1 MRIPRIPRACS
12 AFVSALF
19 ILLVGCSNPSS
30 TSLNLLTIKATPA
43 TVSVGGAVT
52 LQAIAHLSDG
62 TTQDVTSST
71 QWTLSNPSLAAM
83 GTGVLTAKAP
93 GTLSVQAAY
102 IMVVP
107 AGQSSSAASSA
118 PQTLSSSA
126 QVTITPAG
134 TTTTTP
140 AITWS
145 TPAPIQYGTALS
157 SALLD
162 AAANVPGSFAY
173 IPAAGT
179 VLKAGNQTLTA
190 VFTPTDTK
198 TYSAATATV
207 QLTVNQASPGITW
220 APPSAIQQGTALSA
234 MQLNATANVPGT
246 FSYSPAAGTVPPV
259 GTQTLTATFTPSDAT
274 DYVSATAH
282 NSLTV
287 NSADG
292 KSNPAISWSTPAAI
306 SYGAA
311 LSGTQLN
318 ATASVAGTFAYT
330 PAAGAVLKA
339 GTQTLTAVFTPTD
352 TATYSAVTATVQ
364 LMVTKAN
371 PVITWAPPSAIQ
383 QGTAISGIQ
392 LNATANVP
400 GTFSYSPAAGTIPPV
415 GTEPLTVTF
424 TPSDATDYMSVTAH
438 NSLTVT
444 SANGKS
450 SPVIS
455 WSKPAAISYGAALSS
470 TQLNATSNVAGTFA
484 YTPAAGTVLKA
495 GTQTLSAVFTPTDTT
510 TYSAATATVQ
520 LTVNQATP
528 AISWPTLA
536 AITQGTALSSAQLDA
551 SANVPGAF
559 SYNPGAGNVPA
570 AGTLQLTATFTP
582 TDTTDYSSTTA
593 HNTMVVNSSTTSN
606 PSAVGCGG
614 PTINVNPSMSPST
627 LQSTITS
634 APNCAVIVFAAGTY
648 GPMTSTITIPCS
660 VSLTGP
666 TVPYSQTPNQTATII
681 GSSSFM
687 GWAFQTTSGCSQTQT
702 IQYLEWNGELPSNGG
717 GFLEINAGT
726 TNITVQNNWLHGA
739 NAPGASEGS
748 QYNQSAQIWM
758 NGSASSAT
766 TSNVNILWNIFG
778 STSFADCATA
788 MNDTSSA
795 ENDGG
800 GGCNGVGM
808 HNNVSNITIEYN
820 IFHWLEE
827 PIKTYESPSSGS
839 CNNVVIDYN
848 SVTNFS
854 RIGYE
859 TQCYTPGPTLMYIQY
874 NNWGTRYG
882 SQQTYDISAANGC
895 GNTYAGVCETHTDYN
910 VDLQAAQGA
919 ADVGIEIWGG
929 GPTKT
934 TANYNLLQGYLYN
947 AITWS
952 VSGNF
957 QFNNNTFNI
966 VNNGDNTSCSS
977 PGGGYFNEEASNGP
991 AFTPTCTGN
1000 TFSNAITGTTPS
1012 VAPTISPANGTFSGS
1027 QVVTITNPGT
1037 NRDTNTTD
1045 WCTTDGSTPTPGS
1058 GTAVGYYNGGTLTV
1072 TSTTTVK
1079 CVGMWGALNQPY
1091 SYPSGYAYVPSA
1103 LVSSSLTPA
1112 VVKQTS
1118 GNTRSAVSGADT
1130 IVPAETTAA
1139 GNAAELASVAVV
1151 PAQATV
1157 SIGSTTQLKA
1167 IATFSDGSTKDVTT
1181 GFAWTSSDTR
1191 TITASSSGLLS
1202 GLATGKATITGSYQG
1217 RQASVP
1223 AVSSIGEVNWSG
1235 PIVIT
1240 EAGTYSGNWQST
1252 DSKTPAVTVATT
1264 APVVI
1269 ENAHISSVADL
1280 IKTSV
1285 AGADLTVR
1293 NSVGLAAN
1301 PAVKGQSNGVLLE
1314 ASSPARLDVE
1324 NNYVE
1329 NAGGGVLVHGYSGN
1343 RDGQQTIVIRAN
1355 RARNLNGLLSDGKGG
1370 YLPGVGNN
1378 HSVSRFIEL
1387 DNVQAVPGIDV
1398 GWNEVINYPGR
1409 SLVTDN
1415 IAIKRSSGTPNQPL
1429 EIHDT
1434 YIQGAYPYTAAQT
1447 DYRGGGIKTEGSPD
1461 DNPQQAPAFNSIHDN
1476 QVVGT
1481 VSYGIAFTAG
1491 HDNIAANNRV
1501 ISSGMLAD
1509 GTKLAAQHVGMANGD
1524 VDGAANGNLYN
1535 NTMHDNLIG
1544 WACWDSS
1551 CAQSGYRK
1559 DQSFP
1564 ASPGDYS
1571 TNSVLAARPITPE
1584 IEDYEYQIWLNKTA
1598 SAGIAVGPAF

>member
-1 MRIPRIPRACS
+1 MRIPRIPRACF
-12 AFVSALF
+12 ALVSAPF
-19 ILLVGCSNPSS
+19 ILLAGCSNPSS
-30 TSLNLLTIKATPA
+30 TSLNLLTLKVTPA

-52 LQAIAHLSDG
+52 LQATAHLSDG

-71 QWTLSNPSLAAM
+71 QWTLSNPTLAAL

-93 GTLSVQAAY
+93 GALTVQAAY

-126 QVTITPAG
+126 QVTITAAG

-190 VFTPTDTK
+190 VFTPTDTN

-220 APPSAIQQGTALSA
+220 ATPSAIQQGTALSA
-234 MQLNATANVPGT
+234 TQLNATANVPGT
-246 FSYSPAAGTVPPV
+246 FSCSPAGGTIPPV
-259 GTQTLTATFTPSDAT
+259 GTQPLTVTFTPSDTT
-274 DYVSATAH
+274 DYMAATAH

-287 NSADG
+287 NSAD
-292 KSNPAISWSTPAAI
+292 
-306 SYGAA
+306 
-311 LSGTQLN
+311 
-318 ATASVAGTFAYT
+318 
-330 PAAGAVLKA
+330 
-339 GTQTLTAVFTPTD
+339 
-352 TATYSAVTATVQ
+352 
-364 LMVTKAN
+364 
-371 PVITWAPPSAIQ
+371 
-383 QGTAISGIQ
+383 
-392 LNATANVP
+392 
-400 GTFSYSPAAGTIPPV
+400 
-415 GTEPLTVTF
+415 
-424 TPSDATDYMSVTAH
+424 
-438 NSLTVT
+438 
-444 SANGKS
+444 GKS

-455 WSKPAAISYGAALSS
+455 WSKPAAISYGAALSG
-470 TQLNATSNVAGTFA
+470 TQLNATANVAGAFA

-495 GTQTLSAVFTPTDTT
+495 GTQTLTAVFTPTDTT
-510 TYSAATATVQ
+510 TYSPVTATVQ
-520 LTVNQATP
+520 LSVNQAAP
-528 AISWPTLA
+528 AITWPTLA
-536 AITQGTALSSAQLDA
+536 AIKQGTALSSAQLDA
-551 SANVPGAF
+551 TANVPGAF

-582 TDTTDYSSTTA
+582 TDTTDYSSATA
-593 HNTMVVNSSTTSN
+593 HNTIVVNSSTTTPPSN

-614 PTINVNPSMSPST
+614 PTINVNPSMSAST
-627 LQSTITS
+627 LSSTITS

-648 GPMTSTITIPCS
+648 GPMTSTILIPCS

-681 GSSSFM
+681 GSTSFM
-687 GWAFQTTSGCSQTQT
+687 GWAFQTKSGCSQTQT
-702 IQYLEWNGELPSNGG
+702 IQYLEWNGKLPSNGG

-739 NAPGASEGS
+739 NAPGASTGS
-748 QYNQSAQIWM
+748 QNNQSAQIWM
-758 NGSASSAT
+758 NGSATSAT

-788 MNDTSSA
+788 MNDTSSQ

-808 HNNVSNITIEYN
+808 HDNVSNITIKNN

-827 PIKTYESPSSGS
+827 PIKTYESPSAGS

-882 SQQTYDISAANGC
+882 GQQTYDISAANGC
-895 GNTYAGVCETHTDYN
+895 GNTYTGVCETHTDYN

-919 ADVGIEIWGG
+919 KDVGLEIWGG
-929 GPTKT
+929 GSTKT
-934 TANYNLLQGYLYN
+934 TANGNLLQGYLFN
-947 AITWS
+947 GITWS

-957 QFNNNTFNI
+957 EFNNNTFNL

-977 PGGGYFNEEASNGP
+977 PGGGYFNEETSNGP
-991 AFTPTCTGN
+991 AFTPTCTAN

-1012 VAPTISPANGTFSGS
+1012 VAPTLSPASGTFSGS

-1037 NRDTNTTD
+1037 NRDTNTTG
-1045 WCTTDGSTPTPGS
+1045 WCTADGSTPTPGS

-1091 SYPSGYAYVPSA
+1091 SYPSGFAYVPSA
-1103 LVSSSLTPA
+1103 VVSSALTPA
-1112 VVKQTS
+1112 VAKQAR
-1118 GNTRSAVSGADT
+1118 GNARSAVSGADT
-1130 IVPAETTAA
+1130 IAPAETTAA
-1139 GNAAELASVAVV
+1139 GNAAELGSVAVV
-1151 PAQATV
+1151 PAQAMV
-1157 SIGSTTQLKA
+1157 AIGSTTQLKA

-1202 GLATGKATITGSYQG
+1202 GLATGKATITGSYEG
-1217 RQASVP
+1217 HQASVP
-1223 AVSSIGEVNWSG
+1223 AVSTIGQVDWSG

-1240 EAGTYSGNWQST
+1240 EAGTYSGNWRST

-1269 ENAHISSVADL
+1269 ENSHISSAAGL

-1285 AGADLTVR
+1285 AGVDLTVR
-1293 NSVGLAAN
+1293 NSVGLAMN
-1301 PAVKGQSNGVLLE
+1301 SAVKGQSNGVFLD

-1355 RARNLNGLLSDGKGG
+1355 RARNLNGLLSDGNGG
-1370 YLPGVGNN
+1370 YLPGAGSN
-1378 HSVSRFIEL
+1378 HSVSNFIQL
-1387 DNVQAVPGIDV
+1387 DKVQSVPGIDL

-1409 SLVTDN
+1409 SLVADN
-1415 IAIKRSSGTPNQPL
+1415 IDVKLSNGTPNQQL

-1434 YIQGAYPYTAAQT
+1434 YIQGAYPYTAAQA
-1447 DYRGGGIKTEGSPD
+1447 DYQGGGIKTEGSPD
-1461 DNPQQAPAFNSIHDN
+1461 DSAQEATAFNNIHDN

-1481 VSYGIAFTAG
+1481 VNYGIAFTAG
-1491 HDNIAANNRV
+1491 HDNVAANNRV
-1501 ISSGMLAD
+1501 ISSGQLAD
-1509 GTKLAAQHVGMANGD
+1509 GTRIAAQYVGMANGD
-1524 VDGAANGNLYN
+1524 VNGASVTNPTMYN

-1544 WACWDSS
+1544 WTCWNSS
-1551 CAQSGYRK
+1551 CSQSGYRK

-1564 ASPGDYS
+1564 ASPADYS
-1571 TNSVLAARPITPE
+1571 TNSVLAAQPITPQME
-1584 IEDYEYQIWLNKTA
+1584 NNEYQIWLNKTA
-1598 SAGIAVGPAF
+1598 SAGISVGPAF